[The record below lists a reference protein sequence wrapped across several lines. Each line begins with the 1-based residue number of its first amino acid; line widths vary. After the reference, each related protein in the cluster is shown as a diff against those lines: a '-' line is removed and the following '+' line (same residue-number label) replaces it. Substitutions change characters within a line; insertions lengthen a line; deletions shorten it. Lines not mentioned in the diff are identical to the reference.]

1 MTIKQLLPRS
11 LLGRSLLIIVL
22 PILLVQAISIWV
34 FYDRHY
40 ETVTKRL
47 TKALAGDLALVVT
60 LLTKAETSRE
70 QTDLF
75 RLFQRTA
82 ELSLSFHT
90 DVQLSDS
97 PQNHFNWQPGWSV
110 LDRRLNNALSGSL
123 RHRRYRIDTDSLG
136 DQIKVE
142 IETNGGVLLALVP
155 RKRLFTTTTHLVTF
169 WMLGSSLFF
178 FAIAT
183 LFMRGQVRPIQR
195 LARAADHFGR
205 GQGVS
210 GFKPEGAREVRQAA
224 VAFLRMRARITRQIE
239 NRTTLLAGVSHDLR
253 TPLTRMKLE
262 LALQRNDNSHTALR
276 EDIAEMESMIDGY
289 LGFVRSDGGEKTCT
303 VSLQAFIETTLA
315 PFQRGGD
322 EKMTLTLRD
331 GKQILLLQPQAMKR
345 ALTNLIT
352 NAQHVAQRI
361 EITAQKNHKKNHV
374 VITIDDDGPG
384 IPTDKRADV
393 LKPFFRLDPS
403 RNHDTGGQGLGLS
416 IAQDIITAQG
426 GTLTLDT
433 SPLGGLRAQ
442 VTLPL

>member
-22 PILLVQAISIWV
+22 PILLVQAISVWV

-47 TKALAGDLALVVT
+47 TKALASDLALVVT
-60 LLTKAETSRE
+60 LWTEAKTPSEQAE
-70 QTDLF
+70 LF

-82 ELSLSFHT
+82 ELSLSFHA
-90 DVQLSDS
+90 DVRLGNDQ
-97 PQNHFNWQPGWSV
+97 HWQPGWSV

-123 RHRRYRIDTDSLG
+123 GQRHYRIDTQSLS

-169 WMLGSSLFF
+169 WMLASSLFF

-195 LARAADHFGR
+195 LARAADRFGR
-205 GQGVS
+205 GQDVS
-210 GFKPEGAREVRQAA
+210 SFKPEGAREVRQAA

-262 LALQRNDNSHTALR
+262 LALQQETSDQTALR

-289 LGFVRSDGGEKTCT
+289 LGFVRGDGGEESREL
-303 VSLQAFIETTLA
+303 SLQAFIDATLT
-315 PFQRGGD
+315 PFQRGEH
-322 EKMTLTLRD
+322 EKITVTLRD
-331 GKQILLLQPQAMKR
+331 GEQVLLLQPQAMKR

-352 NAQHVAQRI
+352 NAERVAQRI
-361 EITAQKNHKKNHV
+361 EITTQKNHTKDHV

-384 IPTDKRADV
+384 IPADKRADV

-403 RNHDTGGQGLGLS
+403 RNRDTGGQGLGLS

-433 SPLGGLRAQ
+433 SPLGGLRAH